1 MNKRIESELVLL
13 ISKFSNISFHK
24 NNYDLT
30 LNIKIKNINM
40 KLLLINYPTKAPFV
54 IINNIEY
61 FNIINTLFFKKY
73 LCEILS
79 KNFICMRVI
88 SKLSYW
94 KWSPF
99 FKLTDVINE
108 ILYIINIKKRIV
120 KRFLADKICDKY
132 INNDLNFQIKKYI

>member
-30 LNIKIKNINM
+30 LNIKIININM
-40 KLLLINYPTKAPFV
+40 KLLLINYPTKAPFAT
-54 IINNIEY
+54 INNIEY

-73 LCEILS
+73 LSEILS

-88 SKLSYW
+88 SKLSYG
-94 KWSPF
+94 KWTPF
-99 FKLTDVINE
+99 LKLTDIINE
-108 ILYIINIKKRIV
+108 ILDMINIKKRIV

>member
-1 MNKRIESELVLL
+1 M
-13 ISKFSNISFHK
+13 
-24 NNYDLT
+24 
-30 LNIKIKNINM
+30 
-40 KLLLINYPTKAPFV
+40 INYPTKAPFV
-54 IINNIEY
+54 TINNIEY
-61 FNIINTLFFKKY
+61 FNIINTSFFKKY
-73 LCEILS
+73 LSEILS
-79 KNFICMRVI
+79 KNFICLRVI

-132 INNDLNFQIKKYI
+132 INNELNFQIKKYI